1 MRPVL
6 IYIIALAGYHLFRVW
21 RYDKWIKH
29 HELTGA
35 SPLPVVT
42 ENDHV
47 LDGEKIL
54 INENELRDILTRRFH
69 YYQKLDPSLQ
79 LVFITRLMDF
89 IDQKLFIIKEAR
101 AVREMP
107 VLVSAA
113 AIQLTFGLKEFRL
126 PFYRYIRIFKEEY
139 VADHALKILAGNV
152 RGNMISVAWN
162 HILHGYAE
170 EKDGV
175 NLGLHEMSHA
185 LYFQKLVVEEE
196 YAKTFTRDYHSLVE
210 KCSLAHQD
218 EIKGLK
224 DFYSEYAETNLQE
237 FWAESVELF
246 FEKPRELYDTYPDI
260 FMAMRLLLNQ
270 DPLNPSFPVLESKLS
285 FEEKIRKI
293 ADRIS
298 NRLNF

>member
-6 IYIIALAGYHLFRVW
+6 IYLIALAGAHLFRRW
-21 RYDKWIKH
+21 RYDRWIKH
-29 HELTGA
+29 HELTDA
-35 SPLPVVT
+35 SPLPVVN
-42 ENDHV
+42 ENDHI
-47 LDGEKIL
+47 LDGEKI
-54 INENELRDILTRRFH
+54 IISENDLHVILMKRFH

-79 LVFITRLMDF
+79 LVFVNRLMDF
-89 IDQKLFIIKEAR
+89 IDQKYFIIKDSR
-101 AVREMP
+101 AFREMP

-113 AIQLTFGLKEFRL
+113 AIQLTFGLKEYRL
-126 PFYRYIRIFKEEY
+126 PFYKYIRIFKEEY

-162 HILHGYAE
+162 HILQGYAE

-196 YAKTFTRDYHSLVE
+196 YAKSFTRDYHSLVE

-246 FEKPRELYDTYPDI
+246 FEKPGELRETYPDI

-270 DPLNPSFPVLESKLS
+270 DPLNASFPVIESRLS

-293 ADRIS
+293 ADRLS
-298 NRLNF
+298 KRLNF

>member
-6 IYIIALAGYHLFRVW
+6 IYLIALAGAHLFRRW

-29 HELTGA
+29 HELTDA
-35 SPLPVVT
+35 CPDPVIDET
-42 ENDHV
+42 DHV
-47 LDGEKIL
+47 LDGEKIH
-54 INENELRDILTRRFH
+54 IGETDVHEILMRRFH

-79 LVFITRLMDF
+79 LVFKTRLMDF
-89 IDQKLFIIKEAR
+89 IDQKLFIIKETR

-113 AIQLTFGLKEFRL
+113 AIQLTLGLKDYRL
-126 PFYRYIRIFKEEY
+126 PFYKYIRIYKEEY

-162 HILHGYAE
+162 HVLHGYADE
-170 EKDGV
+170 NDGA

-246 FEKPRELYDTYPDI
+246 FEKPRELYETYPDI

-270 DPLNPSFPVLESKLS
+270 DPLNPPFPIIESKLS
-285 FEEKIRKI
+285 FDEKIRRI